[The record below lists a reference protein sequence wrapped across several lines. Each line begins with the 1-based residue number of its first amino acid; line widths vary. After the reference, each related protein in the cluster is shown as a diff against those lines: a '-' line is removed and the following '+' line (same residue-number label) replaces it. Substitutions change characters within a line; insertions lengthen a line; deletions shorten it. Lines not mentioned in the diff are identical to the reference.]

1 MNKIFRSIHF
11 TKKQK
16 KIFLRILISAFLL
29 LILTV
34 LQHAVPSFDRLPG
47 WILLVLYLIP
57 YFVIGHDILKKAA
70 KGIWH
75 LQPFDECF
83 LMSLATVGAL
93 ALGEFAE
100 GVCVMLFYQVG
111 ELFQSYAVG
120 KSRRSI
126 ADLMD
131 IRPDTADLL
140 TEDGNIKTVDPSE
153 VAVGQTI
160 VIAPGE
166 KVPIDGIVLEGE
178 SSLDTSNLTGESRPR
193 KVGPGKDILSGC
205 INQTGLLKVQTTK
218 EFGTSTASRIL
229 ELVENAGMKKSR
241 SENFITRFARIYTP
255 AVVVSALFLAFLPPL
270 IRLFSGMAPS
280 FDLWIFRALTFL
292 VISCPCALVVSIPL
306 SFFGGIGAA
315 SRQGV
320 LVKGS
325 IYLELLSKTS
335 IMGFDKTG
343 TLTEGVFEVTK
354 ILPKTL
360 SENELISVAF
370 LAESHSSHPIALSI
384 RQACKDRGLS
394 FPDSDRLSQLHE
406 QSGLG
411 IQALVDDRPVLIGN
425 LKLLLREGIA
435 VPLAAQAYA
444 DDPVT
449 TVYVAIDGVFAG
461 LLIIS
466 DKIKSSS
473 RQAMTELKKLGIRK
487 RVLLSGDQEGS
498 AKAIGRE
505 LNMDHVYAPLLP
517 ADKVD
522 KVEALLKEKL
532 SDDVL
537 AFVGDG
543 INDAPVL
550 TRADIGIAMGG
561 LGSDAAIEAADV
573 VLMDD
578 DPLSIPKAIRISRK
592 CLRIV
597 KENIWFALA
606 VKLLCLILSALGLAS
621 MWLAIFADVGVM
633 VLAVLN
639 ALRTLSIPS
648 NSEIE

>member
-193 KVGPGKDILSGC
+193 KVGPGKDVLSGC

>member
-1 MNKIFRSIHF
+1 MSVLLRSVRF
-11 TKKQK
+11 TRKQK
-16 KIFLRILISAFLL
+16 KIFIRILISAAL
-29 LILTV
+29 LIFLTALKSAIPAMQV
-34 LQHAVPSFDRLPG
+34 LPG

-57 YFVIGHDILKKAA
+57 YLIIGYDILRKAA

-83 LMSLATVGAL
+83 LMALATVGAM
-93 ALGEFAE
+93 ALGEYAE

-131 IRPDTADLL
+131 IRPDTANLL
-140 TEDGNIKTVDPSE
+140 KEDDSVEVVDPSE
-153 VAVGQTI
+153 VTVGQTI
-160 VIAPGE
+160 VVAPGE

-193 KVGPGKDILSGC
+193 KVGPGKEVLSGC

-218 EFGTSTASRIL
+218 EFETSTASRIL

-255 AVVVSALFLAFLPPL
+255 AVVISALFLAFLPPL
-270 IRLFSGMAPS
+270 IRLSSGMDPN
-280 FDLWIFRALTFL
+280 FDQWIFRALTFL

-325 IYLELLSKTS
+325 VYLELLSKAG
-335 IMGFDKTG
+335 IMAFDKTG
-343 TLTEGVFEVTK
+343 TLTEGVFEVTR
-354 ILPKTL
+354 ILPETV
-360 SENELISVAF
+360 SEEELLTIAS

-384 RQACKDRGLS
+384 RLACADRGIPA
-394 FPDSDRLSQLHE
+394 PDPKRLSQLQE

-411 IQALVDDRPVLIGN
+411 IQALVDDLPVLVGS
-425 LKLLLREGIA
+425 LKLLQQEGIA
-435 VPLAAQAYA
+435 VPPAAQAFVNE
-444 DDPVT
+444 PVT
-449 TVYVAIDGVFAG
+449 TVYTAINGTFAG
-461 LLIIS
+461 LLVIS
-466 DKIKSSS
+466 DRMKSTS
-473 RQAMTELKKLGIRK
+473 REAMAELKELGIRS
-487 RVLLSGDQEGS
+487 RVLLSGDQES
-498 AKAIGRE
+498 TAQAIGRD
-505 LNMDHVYAPLLP
+505 LGMDRVFAPLLP
-517 ADKVD
+517 AEKVE
-522 KVEALLKEKL
+522 KVEALLQERPAG
-532 SDDVL
+532 SAL

-597 KENIWFALA
+597 KENIWFALT
-606 VKLLCLILSALGLAS
+606 VKLLCLVLSAFGLAS

-639 ALRTLSIPS
+639 AIRTLKIPS
-648 NSEIE
+648 KPEDK